1 METKKI
7 KKYKVAIHYCLW
19 RRKRVLSFMQKV
31 HHLKLTHFTVL
42 VYLRYCL
49 ITTKIRVQA
58 LVPVVVR

>member
-7 KKYKVAIHYCLW
+7 QKIQGASSLLSLEKKKGVEL
-19 RRKRVLSFMQKV
+19 V

-49 ITTKIRVQA
+49 ITTKVRVEA

>member
-7 KKYKVAIHYCLW
+7 QKIQGASLL
-19 RRKRVLSFMQKV
+19 LSLEKEKGVELV

-49 ITTKIRVQA
+49 ITTKVRVQA